1 MWHLFFEFAQHEHKT
16 VMSTHLHLAVR
27 GEIIKISCAGARQS
41 GLLAQ
46 IARMPQRTSIIS
58 LSRVTRDA
66 VQFVVEFCENLDRES
81 RARMI
86 EPLKHNSRALRD
98 IVICA
103 DYFDIPELI
112 NLIASTVDPI
122 SEEFAPFA

>member
-1 MWHLFFEFAQHEHKT
+1 MWHLFFEFAQHEHKIA
-16 VMSTHLHLAVR
+16 MSTHIHLAVR
-27 GEIIKISCAGARQS
+27 GEIIKISCAGASRS

-46 IARMPQRTSIIS
+46 IARMPQRTSTVS
-58 LSRVTRDA
+58 LSGVTRDA
-66 VQFVVEFCENLDRES
+66 VQFVVEFCENLAQD